1 MAKFY
6 ATCGSQTLII
16 DAPTPQFAA
25 MRLID
30 EAMAAHVWIYD
41 DATLS
46 QRDRRAHLVLE
57 ALLHLSSTVQVSQQ
71 GLGRSE
77 AGEFG
82 VPELLDEWH
91 RLMMGLSVMTAAVGL
106 GERRLLPKPAKSSN
120 GPNNPR

>member
-6 ATCGSQTLII
+6 ATCGSHSLILT
-16 DAPTPQFAA
+16 APTAQFVA
-25 MRLID
+25 MRLMD
-30 EAMAAHVWIYD
+30 EALAAHVWIYD

-46 QRDRRAHLVLE
+46 ESDRRAHLVLE
-57 ALLHLSSTVQVSQQ
+57 ALMHLSSTVQVSQR
-71 GLGRSE
+71 GLGRNE

-91 RLMMGLSVMTAAVGL
+91 RLMTGLSAMTIAVGL
-106 GERRLLPKPAKSSN
+106 TGRRMLPNVLDKTN